1 MYVAYLFNL
10 RQKEAC
16 PNNAYRGHINFHNF
30 SSLTNI
36 SMLPWANKVK
46 RLYFP
51 ITSRAQYSPGIA
63 SVLKLFSPKRNNYYW
78 SPLFLG
84 DLRHVLGSNIFYL
97 TLTYVNW
104 ISENLT
110 HSLEERYTS
119 SWAIFSQHHHKVYA
133 ISMSI
138 NFTLCWRWNRWNV
151 EHVTVLCPT
160 CACIWI

>member
-1 MYVAYLFNL
+1 MKCLLLKIYNVLPDLAMVFVNNIFSSCCK
-10 RQKEAC
+10 KEAC

-78 SPLFLG
+78 FPPLFRGFASCIRKQHLLF
-84 DLRHVLGSNIFYL
+84 DINICKL
-97 TLTYVNW
+97 NKWKLNPQPWRT
-104 ISENLT
+104 
-110 HSLEERYTS
+110 YTS
-119 SWAIFSQHHHKVYA
+119 SWAIFSLRNSNIITKY
-133 ISMSI
+133 
-138 NFTLCWRWNRWNV
+138 T
-151 EHVTVLCPT
+151 
-160 CACIWI
+160 